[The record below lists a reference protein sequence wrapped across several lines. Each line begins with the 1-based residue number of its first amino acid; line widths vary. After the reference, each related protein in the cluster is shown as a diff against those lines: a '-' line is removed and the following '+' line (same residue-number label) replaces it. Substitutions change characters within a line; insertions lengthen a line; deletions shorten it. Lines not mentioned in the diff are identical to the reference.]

1 MDLKRIQ
8 VSVYTAFDC
17 RCGDVKQL
25 PYLSPFK
32 PTQIMQIGE
41 KPRLHI
47 VDAAYHL
54 PGRCFRFR
62 QIYFKG
68 SDFFRNELRVLALDP
83 ACLDYGQQLPG
94 GIQFL
99 QFFVSLRKY
108 SRYDFFPLPLD
119 PFETL
124 QGLVFEL
131 GRVRLEYVCDFLP
144 FPAG

>member
-54 PGRCFRFR
+54 PGRGFRFR

-68 SDFFRNELRVLALDP
+68 SDLFRNELRVLALDP
-83 ACLDYGQQLPG
+83 ACLDHSQQLTG
-94 GIQFL
+94 GIQIL
-99 QFFVSLRKY
+99 QLFVSLRKY
-108 SRYDFFPLPLD
+108 SRYDFFSLPLD

-131 GRVRLEYVCDFLP
+131 ARVRLQ
-144 FPAG
+144 